1 MATIAVGSTTFTSA
15 GATSGAFTW
24 ADAETGAP
32 VTFGARPTILFGPC
46 QTVTAGGPTVPF
58 FNGTAD
64 ITTTGGTI
72 TLAGAIDGD
81 VTVVAIG
88 S

>member
-1 MATIAVGSTTFTSA
+1 MATIAVGSATFTSA
-15 GATSGAFTW
+15 GATTGAFTW
-24 ADAETGAP
+24 ADATTGAP
-32 VTFGARPTILFGPC
+32 VTFGAKPTILFGPC
-46 QTVTAGGPTVPF
+46 QTITAGGPTVPF

-64 ITTTGGTI
+64 LTTTGGTI
-72 TLAGAIDGD
+72 TVEGAIDGT